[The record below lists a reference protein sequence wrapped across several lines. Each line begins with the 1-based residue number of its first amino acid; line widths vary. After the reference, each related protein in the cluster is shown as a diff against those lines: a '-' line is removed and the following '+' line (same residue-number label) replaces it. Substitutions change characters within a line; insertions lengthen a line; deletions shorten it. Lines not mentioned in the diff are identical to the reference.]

1 MGCIVCLLVDWPI
14 TGGEEWGLICGERGG
29 GAISGRL
36 WYVILVALEGIILI
50 VIL

>member
-1 MGCIVCLLVDWPI
+1 MYCLF
-14 TGGEEWGLICGERGG
+14 TGRLAYNWGGGVGANKRGG

-36 WYVILVALEGIILI
+36 WYVILVALKGIILI

>member
-14 TGGEEWGLICGERGG
+14 
-29 GAISGRL
+29 SGRL
-36 WYVILVALEGIILI
+36 WYVILVALKGIILI

>member
-1 MGCIVCLLVDWPI
+1 MYCLF
-14 TGGEEWGLICGERGG
+14 TGRLAYNWGGGVGANMRGAGG

>member
-29 GAISGRL
+29 GGGYKWTFMVCNFSGT
-36 WYVILVALEGIILI
+36 
-50 VIL
+50 

>member
-29 GAISGRL
+29 GGYKWTFMVCNFSGT
-36 WYVILVALEGIILI
+36 
-50 VIL
+50 